1 MTNKMIKNFSV
12 LALLILLLPLGHA
25 DFSIEQEIRGGCN
38 KVKAYGLLG
47 KKYYDQK
54 QYKKALDQFQDQ
66 ASWTSFCLL
75 NQEDSRMKLS
85 EQDVV
90 IANNNVGLTYAKLG
104 KPLWAR
110 AWFLLNPEATSSQF
124 NLSKLPTPKASH
136 SLSGQYIRS
145 NRFGFWDTI
154 TVTKNQ
160 SYYEISYE
168 GLYFPYRG
176 LISGPNMGE
185 FITYMALDQK
195 KTTYKTE
202 DCKIDLAF
210 NFDKKYGQQILVKQS
225 GISPDCGFGYN
236 VSSEGTYLKVEK

>member
-12 LALLILLLPLGHA
+12 LALLILLLPLAHA

-54 QYKKALDQFQDQ
+54 QYKKA
-66 ASWTSFCLL
+66 
-75 NQEDSRMKLS
+75 LS